1 MANNDRNK
9 HYGKPYR
16 EKKAYGEKKSYGD
29 RKPYGEKKTH
39 GDKPYGEK
47 KAFGDRKPYGEKS
60 FGDRKPYG
68 EKSFGDRKPYGEKA
82 FGDRKPYG
90 EKKTYGDKPY
100 GEKKTYGD
108 KPYGEKKTYGDK
120 PYGEKKTYGNKHY
133 GEKKAFGDRKLY
145 GEKSFGDRKPYGED
159 RIHGDKPFRKNDF
172 GGRKPFDEKP
182 IRPFREPDEFDQA
195 PKSREIPDTHEE
207 NAAADELLLMGRNAV
222 WEAMK
227 AEKAVERIYLS
238 QGVDE
243 DMLSGIL
250 GVANRLHV
258 RVERIPKARLN
269 LICGTDKHQGVA
281 ATLSAAEY
289 TPLETLLD
297 NAFAATENPLFV
309 VLDEIQDPQN
319 LGAIIRSAECAGAQG
334 IIIPEHRAAGLTA
347 TVSKVSAGALAYQP
361 VSKVVNLNR
370 AMEAMRERG
379 ITLIGADMDGEAYDT
394 CDMTGPVA
402 LVIGNEGSGLR
413 RLVSEGCDK
422 LVGIPLCGHIDSLNA
437 SVATG
442 ILLFEALRQRKGQA

>member
-1 MANNDRNK
+1 MQKNDHK
-9 HYGKPYR
+9 HYGDKSYGEKKSYGDRKPYGER
-16 EKKAYGEKKSYGD
+16 KSYGDKPYGEKKSFGDRKPYGDKPYGEKKSFGERKSYGDKPYGEKKSYGDRKPYGERKGYGDKPYGEKKSFGDRKSYGDKPYGEKKSYGD
-29 RKPYGEKKTH
+29 RKPYGEKN
-39 GDKPYGEK
+39 
-47 KAFGDRKPYGEKS
+47 
-60 FGDRKPYG
+60 
-68 EKSFGDRKPYGEKA
+68 

-90 EKKTYGDKPY
+90 EKKTFGDKPY
-100 GEKKTYGD
+100 H
-108 KPYGEKKTYGDK
+108 
-120 PYGEKKTYGNKHY
+120 KH
-133 GEKKAFGDRKLY
+133 AISNPPR
-145 GEKSFGDRKPYGED
+145 ED
-159 RIHGDKPFRKNDF
+159 
-172 GGRKPFDEKP
+172 KP

-195 PKSREIPDTHEE
+195 PRSFVTPDIREE
-207 NAAADELLLMGRNAV
+207 NAAANDELLLMGRNAV

-227 AEKAVERIYLS
+227 AEKAVERIYLA

-258 RVERIPKARLN
+258 RVERIPKAKLN
-269 LICGTDKHQGVA
+269 VICGTDKHQGVA

-297 NAFAATENPLFV
+297 NAFAATENPLFL

-319 LGAIIRSAECAGAQG
+319 LGAMIRSAECAGAQG

-370 AMEAMRERG
+370 AMETLRERG
-379 ITLIGADMDGEAYDT
+379 ITLIGADMDGEAYDA

-413 RLVSEGCDK
+413 RLVSEGCDR

-437 SVATG
+437 SVAAG
-442 ILLFEALRQRKGQA
+442 ILLFEALRQRKGKV